1 MGDSFVLW
9 IYVWLHLNISP
20 NKSTLF
26 LLFICDSCIGNA
38 FVISHSYS
46 VSSFFGFSQQSFYST
61 ILTHLEI
68 FSYLR
73 ISNWPK
79 WSFEASWR
87 RVCNVQ
93 GWHVVGYALQSVRS
107 DLCQKMLRQLYGQ
120 WCQLPCPLPAAPA
133 VFYWVSTL
141 ARDAEVKKT
150 KAFFFSFVPFLISL
164 RHMEILGRGSD
175 PSSSQDPSQSCGNTR
190 SLTHCARPG
199 TKPASQ
205 CLLPGHCQSHFAT
218 ASTQMEPFCLFACF
232 WLPLWN
238 MEVSQPGI
246 RGELWFSPDIC
257 LGMGLLDHII
267 ALYLVF

>member
-141 ARDAEVKKT
+141 ARDVEVKKT
-150 KAFFFSFVPFLISL
+150 KAFFFLLFLFW
-164 RHMEILGRGSD
+164 
-175 PSSSQDPSQSCGNTR
+175 PPCGIWR
-190 SLTHCARPG
+190 S
-199 TKPASQ
+199 
-205 CLLPGHCQSHFAT
+205 
-218 ASTQMEPFCLFACF
+218 
-232 WLPLWN
+232 
-238 MEVSQPGI
+238 
-246 RGELWFSPDIC
+246 
-257 LGMGLLDHII
+257 
-267 ALYLVF
+267 